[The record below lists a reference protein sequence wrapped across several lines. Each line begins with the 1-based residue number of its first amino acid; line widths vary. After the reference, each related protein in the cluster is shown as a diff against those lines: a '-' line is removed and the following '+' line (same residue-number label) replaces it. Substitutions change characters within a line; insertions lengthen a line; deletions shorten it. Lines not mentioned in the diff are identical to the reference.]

1 MKGSLL
7 EISGSSLLYEFA
19 LPGSFFTVMQKIIV
33 SSFCVLLCVYL
44 VSAQSSSVT
53 VPEELAS
60 AYFGALDMLGGLVC
74 AASSRDWDYEFLR
87 IALSAMALSK
97 GSALIAEVLQELDVL
112 SAEEFLRTRR

>member
-1 MKGSLL
+1 VFSDQDDVY
-7 EISGSSLLYEFA
+7 SASFA
-19 LPGSFFTVMQKIIV
+19 AVPHIV
-33 SSFCVLLCVYL
+33 RFLAASPTS
-44 VSAQSSSVT
+44 VSATYFQFPAWVEICRRRRSVT